1 MFYGIFRFDGLSQPF
16 SGYISDIGREG
27 GVIEGPKKANT
38 NYWIFLIEQVPLRF
52 GIITFMPPD
61 YSKVKVY
68 FSTLL
73 ITVESE
79 VLVIL
84 VYNF

>member
-1 MFYGIFRFDGLSQPF
+1 
-16 SGYISDIGREG
+16 
-27 GVIEGPKKANT
+27 
-38 NYWIFLIEQVPLRF
+38 
-52 GIITFMPPD
+52 MPPD